1 MYRSTILSSLLVT
14 AALVLSGATP
24 ILTLNPSAPVKI
36 SAPAT
41 AQARVEI
48 AAEKPDKKSP
58 RCPDKGDKFNDDKKD
73 KDKDKDKDKGGD
85 DHDCKDS

>member
-1 MYRSTILSSLLVT
+1 MYRSTILPSLLVT

-41 AQARVEI
+41 AQASIEI
-48 AAEKPDKKSP
+48 AADKPDKKSP
-58 RCPDKGDKFNDDKKD
+58 RCPDKNDKFNDDKND
-73 KDKDKDKDKGGD
+73 KKNDKKDKGGD